1 LEASVLCLS
10 LLGRQRV
17 AVLCNDHSG
26 SGIASFD
33 DQLGLP
39 GMGGLSLV
47 FKHEMRVAVGVL
59 PDFVLD
65 GAADE
70 VSGRNRR
77 RLGVCNRHVQPT
89 DNDQVFRH

>member
-1 LEASVLCLS
+1 
-10 LLGRQRV
+10 
-17 AVLCNDHSG
+17 
-26 SGIASFD
+26 
-33 DQLGLP
+33 
-39 GMGGLSLV
+39 MGGLSLV

-77 RLGVCNRHVQPT
+77 RLGVCSRQVQPT